1 MIALVFV
8 IVIMIQVVQNVDLES
23 SPPDTQQPDSILSD
37 PKPAT
42 SAEQE
47 KPGQPEKPP
56 PLNQ

>member
-8 IVIMIQVVQNVDLES
+8 IVIMIQVVQNVDIES
-23 SPPDTQQPDSILSD
+23 APPDAQQEDPILSD

-47 KPGQPEKPP
+47 KPNQPEKPP